1 MDPNTNR
8 ICPNCGNPVAD
19 GQAFCANCG
28 AAQNMQTTIPEQPPV
43 QPAYEQPPVQNTYE
57 QPQQPQQPQQPY
69 GQPQQPYGQPQ
80 QPYGQ
85 PQQPYGQPQQPY
97 GQPQQPYGQ
106 PYGQPYAPAQQP
118 KKKSKKGL
126 IIGIIA
132 AVLVIILVASCGGG
146 GGGGGSTG
154 GVVSR
159 GPNFN
164 NLYNTYCSSIWADVG
179 SDGSYLSIDTNPYN
193 EDDNGV
199 AYIEA
204 YEAVEKINN
213 ALGLPQSLLNE
224 MGETRGMD
232 GKQSE
237 TFTDVGVTVS
247 WSYHPDKGLEV
258 TYKKIN

>member
-1 MDPNTNR
+1 MDPSTNR

-28 AAQNMQTTIPEQPPV
+28 AAQNMQTTIPEQPLV
-43 QPAYEQPPVQNTYE
+43 QPQQPTYEQPPVQ
-57 QPQQPQQPQQPY
+57 PQQPYGQQPY

-85 PQQPYGQPQQPY
+85 QPYGQPQQPY
-97 GQPQQPYGQ
+97 GQQPYGQ
-106 PYGQPYAPAQQP
+106 PFAPAEQP

-126 IIGIIA
+126 IIGIVA

-146 GGGGGSTG
+146 GGSSGGGS
-154 GVVSR
+154 GVVANR

-237 TFTDVGVTVS
+237 TFSDVGVTVS